1 MKNTYI
7 KHETTIEELCKNI
20 VAAASAQLQEH
31 GVISLTFICVG
42 PRRTVHWTAQ
52 SLSNKSVLAEF
63 VNDCRLLCVAE
74 EATNAMFVA
83 QISIGSEKSPAI
95 KTPGSSTKYGQE
107 CLLIQIEA
115 AEGQNESFMVPIIPQ
130 VSGKPTLGISRIM
143 LKGLLAGITNE
154 LLPKAK
160 PTEAERIVAELA
172 LQHNPRL
179 TGYNPFQ
186 SN

>member
-1 MKNTYI
+1 MKNTYTA
-7 KHETTIEELCKNI
+7 KSQTIENLCKNI
-20 VAAASAQLQEH
+20 VAASSAQLQEH
-31 GVISLTFICVG
+31 GVISPTFICVG
-42 PRRTVHWTAQ
+42 LRRTVHWTAQ

-95 KTPGSSTKYGQE
+95 KTPGSSTKYGHE
-107 CLLIQIEA
+107 CLLIQIETD
-115 AEGQNESFMVPIIPQ
+115 EGQNESFMVPIIPHA
-130 VSGKPTLGISRIM
+130 SGKPTLGISRIM
-143 LKGLLAGITNE
+143 VKGLLAGITNE

-160 PTEAERIVAELA
+160 PTEAERTVAGLA

-179 TGYNPFQ
+179 TGYSPLQ